1 MSRKINRREFIKTA
15 GSGLLTLGALLST
28 SRCRASQERPNIIFI
43 LADDLGYGEL
53 GCYRQSKIKT
63 PHLDRMAQEG
73 MKFTQHY
80 SGSAVCAPARCT
92 LLTGLHTG
100 HAYIRDNDEM
110 RERGDVWH
118 DPNLEGQRPI
128 PEDTITIATLLQ
140 RAGYHTAAIG
150 KWGLG
155 GPDSPGHPNK
165 HGFDLFFGYLCQR
178 VAHNYYPT
186 HLWKNNQKY
195 ILEGNEYFFPHQ
207 KFPPDKDPYD
217 PQAYQAYRGKI
228 YSVDVMMEEALH
240 FIEENKSHPF
250 FLYLALPL
258 PHVALQVPDDSL
270 QEYQGQFPET
280 PYLGEKGYLPHP
292 TPRAAYA
299 AMISRLDREVGR
311 VMNLLKKLGLEE
323 KTLVIFTSDNGPTYA
338 GGVDYEFFNS
348 AGPLR
353 GLKGSLYEGGI
364 RVPLLVKWPGQVKPG
379 TVSDHVSAF
388 WDFLPT
394 FMEIIGRPTPVET
407 DGISML
413 PTWLGHPEK
422 QITHEYLYWELHGQQ
437 AVRWGD
443 WKGIRRS
450 PEKEIELYNLR
461 TDISEAHNLANQHPE
476 IVAKIQEIMSTAR
489 TESELFPL
497 IRKKAKPSS
506 KNS

>member
-1 MSRKINRREFIKTA
+1 
-15 GSGLLTLGALLST
+15 
-28 SRCRASQERPNIIFI
+28 
-43 LADDLGYGEL
+43 
-53 GCYRQSKIKT
+53 
-63 PHLDRMAQEG
+63 
-73 MKFTQHY
+73 
-80 SGSAVCAPARCT
+80 
-92 LLTGLHTG
+92 
-100 HAYIRDNDEM
+100 
-110 RERGDVWH
+110 
-118 DPNLEGQRPI
+118 
-128 PEDTITIATLLQ
+128 
-140 RAGYHTAAIG
+140 
-150 KWGLG
+150 
-155 GPDSPGHPNK
+155 
-165 HGFDLFFGYLCQR
+165 
-178 VAHNYYPT
+178 
-186 HLWKNNQKY
+186 
-195 ILEGNEYFFPHQ
+195 
-207 KFPPDKDPYD
+207 
-217 PQAYQAYRGKI
+217 
-228 YSVDVMMEEALH
+228 
-240 FIEENKSHPF
+240 
-250 FLYLALPL
+250 
-258 PHVALQVPDDSL
+258 
-270 QEYQGQFPET
+270 
-280 PYLGEKGYLPHP
+280 
-292 TPRAAYA
+292 
-299 AMISRLDREVGR
+299 MISRLDREVGR

-394 FMEIIGRPTPVET
+394 FIEIIGRPTPVET

>member
-1 MSRKINRREFIKTA
+1 
-15 GSGLLTLGALLST
+15 
-28 SRCRASQERPNIIFI
+28 
-43 LADDLGYGEL
+43 
-53 GCYRQSKIKT
+53 
-63 PHLDRMAQEG
+63 
-73 MKFTQHY
+73 
-80 SGSAVCAPARCT
+80 
-92 LLTGLHTG
+92 
-100 HAYIRDNDEM
+100 
-110 RERGDVWH
+110 
-118 DPNLEGQRPI
+118 
-128 PEDTITIATLLQ
+128 
-140 RAGYHTAAIG
+140 
-150 KWGLG
+150 
-155 GPDSPGHPNK
+155 
-165 HGFDLFFGYLCQR
+165 
-178 VAHNYYPT
+178 
-186 HLWKNNQKY
+186 
-195 ILEGNEYFFPHQ
+195 
-207 KFPPDKDPYD
+207 
-217 PQAYQAYRGKI
+217 
-228 YSVDVMMEEALH
+228 MMEEALH

-394 FMEIIGRPTPVET
+394 FIEIIGRPTPVET

-461 TDISEAHNLANQHPE
+461 TDI
-476 IVAKIQEIMSTAR
+476 
-489 TESELFPL
+489 
-497 IRKKAKPSS
+497 
-506 KNS
+506 